1 MGPSERAHRRC
12 AKKSAVAGL
21 YMGMVMMGIGWRGP
35 LIQEGAVN
43 RALTSYP
50 YNDTQGPGARCRY
63 KGSVV
68 IGERDCDVFPE
79 TVTL

>member
-1 MGPSERAHRRC
+1 
-12 AKKSAVAGL
+12 
-21 YMGMVMMGIGWRGP
+21 MMGIGWRGP

-68 IGERDCDVFPE
+68 IGERDYDGVTAPEAPNMAPQATFFLKPLRYSTNFPFWP
-79 TVTL
+79 